1 MLPGMKSCLRNGIV
15 VLGIL
20 ASVGTVER
28 ATAQGGGKKTFKVSE
43 FTFVRPDAWGWVQPR
58 SLMRKAQLSVPGKE
72 GGEKGEVV
80 FFHFGPGN
88 AGGTQANI
96 DRWFRQFQEPK
107 AQLNAR
113 TETSKV
119 GDTPIS
125 FVHAEGTYLSGPPV
139 GRKIPK
145 RNFALLGAIV
155 EAEQGF
161 VFIKF
166 TGPKAVVSAAESDFK
181 TMVASA
187 K

>member
-1 MLPGMKSCLRNGIV
+1 MLPAMKSWLKSWIV
-15 VLGIL
+15 VSGI
-20 ASVGTVER
+20 AVSVGAIEKG
-28 ATAQGGGKKTFKVSE
+28 TAQEGGKKEFQVSQ
-43 FTFVRPDAWGWVQPR
+43 FTFARPDTWRWVQPR
-58 SLMRKAQLSVPGKE
+58 SSMRKAQLSVPGR
-72 GGEKGEVV
+72 GDQEKGEVV

-96 DRWFRQFQEPK
+96 DRWFRQFQEPEDR
-107 AQLNAR
+107 LNAR

-119 GDTPIS
+119 GNTPIS
-125 FVHAEGTYLSGPPV
+125 FVHAEGTYLSGPPA
-139 GRKIPK
+139 GRKVPK

-155 EAEQGF
+155 EAEKGY

-181 TMVASA
+181 TMVTSA